1 MEWGIYCQLLME
13 KYLEITLHL
22 PYIRFMSAKQ
32 NATSQITLSE
42 SDVRR
47 LLEDKS
53 ADSRAEISSKI
64 AGSYSNESLS
74 PNDCQIAEQIFRLL
88 LNDTEVKVRASLA
101 NSLKESTLIPRD
113 IVMSMA
119 HDISEVSLP
128 ILEFSQVLSDSDL
141 LDIIHSTQ
149 ENAQYMAISRRSK
162 VSEEVSDSLV
172 NKGDDNVVESL
183 LNNKGALIS
192 ENGFT
197 NIINIHKENPAL
209 MEAVTARAHLPIST
223 VEKLVNVVSSS
234 IADSLKQKYKL
245 PSEHIQKEVEKNRE
259 SETLYLL
266 RSARSHEEVS
276 KLIAHLR
283 DANRLTP
290 SIILSALC
298 QGNFDFFES
307 SLAALSN
314 IQVENART
322 LIADRGEL
330 GFRAIYN
337 KSGLPDAMFPAVKL
351 LLKIVRELDNEGEH
365 AGSSRYSNRIV
376 ERILQYSEE
385 TPVENLSYIIA
396 LVRRV
401 AQ

>member
-1 MEWGIYCQLLME
+1 MRAQE
-13 KYLEITLHL
+13 
-22 PYIRFMSAKQ
+22 
-32 NATSQITLSE
+32 NATSQITLTE

-64 AGSYSNESLS
+64 AGSYSNEALS

-113 IVMSMA
+113 IVLSMA
-119 HDISEVSLP
+119 NDINEVSLP
-128 ILEFSQVLSDSDL
+128 ILEFSQVLNDSDL

-162 VSEEVSDSLV
+162 VSEEISDSLV
-172 NKGDDNVVESL
+172 NKGDDDVVESL

-197 NIINIHKENPAL
+197 NIINIHKENPTL
-209 MEAVTARAHLPIST
+209 MEAVTARPHLPIST

-245 PSEHIQKEVEKNRE
+245 PSEYIQKEVEKSRE

-365 AGSSRYSNRIV
+365 AGSPRYSNRIV